1 MAAVASS
8 LSPVLDAWLALL
20 AHCKRI
26 EMLEPKLR
34 LWRLV
39 GDLQKDLSMKVEGLE
54 GMPVASFK

>member
-1 MAAVASS
+1 
-8 LSPVLDAWLALL
+8 
-20 AHCKRI
+20 
-26 EMLEPKLR
+26 MLEPKLR